1 MIIDIHTHLGDILN
15 PGGGNLIYQENI
27 RKQIG
32 FDMISFSEFLL
43 HSGATRRF
51 DAWLY
56 EKTYNL
62 VTRASI
68 ARNATATLSNMQ
80 RSMDESGI
88 TWSACMPIPPYLTFG
103 DLKTAKE
110 KEDRIIPFTG
120 VDYTRSATADDLEA
134 VFAADVAAGA
144 KGLKLHPIIQRTPLT
159 DARTLAAVEA
169 FAVHR
174 RPILFHCGISSYYI
188 EPEPQTR
195 KAAALGGIAYAR
207 ELVAAFPDVAFI
219 AGHAGL
225 FQYRDV
231 IELLSPFK
239 NVMVDTSFQAVGH
252 VRELIRAFGPERVMF
267 ASDWPFGN
275 RPPAIR
281 IIQKACRGDKALER
295 RIFYEN
301 AAGLLGIS

>member
-15 PGGGNLIYQENI
+15 PGGGNLIDQKNI
-27 RKQIG
+27 PKLG

-43 HSGATRRF
+43 HSGATHRF

-88 TWSACMPIPPYLTFG
+88 TWSACMPIPPYLTFE
-103 DLKTAKE
+103 DLKTATE

-120 VDYTRSATADDLEA
+120 VDYTSSAAADDLEA

-159 DARTLAAVEA
+159 DARTLTAVEA

-188 EPEPQTR
+188 EPKLQTR

-281 IIQKACRGDKALER
+281 IIQKACRGDKALEH

>member
-15 PGGGNLIYQENI
+15 PGGGDLIFQENI
-27 RKQIG
+27 RKQTG
-32 FDMISFSEFLL
+32 FDMISFSELL
-43 HSGATRRF
+43 QHSGVTRRF

-80 RSMDESGI
+80 QSMDEAGI
-88 TWSACMPIPPYLTFG
+88 TGSACMPIPPCLTFE

-110 KEDRIIPFTG
+110 KENRIIPFTG
-120 VDYTRSATADDLEA
+120 VDYTKNKTTDELEA
-134 VFAADVAAGA
+134 GFAEDVAAGA
-144 KGLKLHPIIQRTPLT
+144 RGLKLHPIIQRTPLT
-159 DARTLAAVEA
+159 DARTLAAVAA
-169 FAVHR
+169 FSVHR
-174 RPILFHCGISSYYI
+174 LPILFHCGISSYYI
-188 EPEPQTR
+188 EPEQQTR
-195 KAAALGGIAYAR
+195 ETAALGGIAYAR

-225 FQYRDV
+225 FKYRDV
-231 IELLSPFK
+231 IDLLSPYK

-281 IIQKACRGDKALER
+281 IIKKACRGDKGLER

-301 AAGLLGIS
+301 AASLLKID

>member
-15 PGGGNLIYQENI
+15 PGGGRLIFQENV

-32 FDMISFSEFLL
+32 FDMISFSEFLH
-43 HSGATRRF
+43 HSGVTRRF

-56 EKTYNL
+56 EKTYNM

-80 RSMDESGI
+80 QSMDEAGI
-88 TWSACMPIPPYLTFG
+88 TGSACMPIPPYLTFE
-103 DLKTAKE
+103 DLKAAKE

-120 VDYTRSATADDLEA
+120 VDYTKNPTADDLEA
-134 VFAADVAAGA
+134 AFAADVAAGA
-144 KGLKLHPIIQRTPLT
+144 RGLKLHPIIQRTPLT
-159 DARTLAAVEA
+159 DAQTLAAVAA
-169 FAVHR
+169 FSVHR
-174 RPILFHCGISSYYI
+174 LPILFHCGISSYYI

-195 KAAALGGIAYAR
+195 ASAALGGIAYAR

-225 FQYRDV
+225 FKYRDV
-231 IELLSPFK
+231 IDLLSPYK
-239 NVMVDTSFQAVGH
+239 NVWVDTSFQAVGH

-281 IIQKACRGDKALER
+281 IIKKACRGDKGLER

-301 AAGLLGIS
+301 AADLLGIA